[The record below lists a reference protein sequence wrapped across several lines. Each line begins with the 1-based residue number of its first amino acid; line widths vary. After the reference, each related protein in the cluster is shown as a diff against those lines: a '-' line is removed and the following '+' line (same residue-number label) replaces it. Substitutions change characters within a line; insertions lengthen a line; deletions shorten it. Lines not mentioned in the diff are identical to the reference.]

1 VHAIPACSARG
12 DQPSA
17 DHDQPDAFT
26 NSAEFTKLYPLASL
40 NTQKDRN
47 QSLQNLEVAMKLSRY
62 LLVAGFVTSI
72 FCSLL
77 NAQTP
82 ATSASSGIVP
92 RLVNFSGRAIDA
104 QGKIISGIAGAT
116 FAIYQDQYDGT
127 PLWMET
133 QNVTADAKGN
143 YMVQLG
149 ATKPDG
155 LPLDLFTTG
164 QARWLGVRI
173 NGDEEQPRIL
183 LLSVP
188 YALKAADAQTLGGL
202 PPSAFLLASPVVAGA
217 ASSSSDAPA
226 ANSSSASPSTSSDVT
241 TSGGTVS
248 TLPLFTAATSV
259 QNSIVT
265 QTATNAINVAG
276 KLNHPATGAAT
287 ATAGK
292 NSQPETFVASA
303 FNKTTSA
310 PVTQTFQL
318 QAEPAGN
325 DTASPSGTLNLLYG
339 SGTATPSETGLKI
352 SNKGLITFAAGQTFP
367 TVTGNEAVTGDLT
380 ASELISTVATGTA
393 PLKVTSTTQVANLNA
408 SLLGGVPASAFATLG
423 SNSFVGNQGITG
435 GLNVFSPT
443 NPGGP
448 IARFG
453 SNGANDSDSAQIYSN
468 GGAYLAETFVAGCS
482 GCFVPG
488 AQVGDGGMRVAP
500 GQNLVLGDS
509 GLNRMTLDSA
519 GNAEQPLAA
528 GGFVKAM
535 AYVNAYTTPYKIV
548 SCFNST
554 LTGAAATTPPCGINF
569 TEDEM
574 GLGFWDF
581 DPGFEVDH
589 RFISVTSTV
598 PWICAGASPFSPNTV
613 QVITTA
619 CNNSS
624 QGA

>member
-1 VHAIPACSARG
+1 MK
-12 DQPSA
+12 
-17 DHDQPDAFT
+17 F
-26 NSAEFTKLYPLASL
+26 NSFLLTAAYICAS
-40 NTQKDRN
+40 
-47 QSLQNLEVAMKLSRY
+47 M
-62 LLVAGFVTSI
+62 
-72 FCSLL
+72 FCSPL
-77 NAQTP
+77 NAQQP
-82 ATSASSGIVP
+82 AASTSSTIVP
-92 RLVNFSGRAIDA
+92 PLVNFSGKVIDV
-104 QGKIISGIAGAT
+104 QGKVITGISGAT
-116 FAIYQDQYDGT
+116 FAIYKDQYEGS
-127 PLWMET
+127 PLWIET
-133 QNVTADAKGN
+133 QNVQADARGN
-143 YMVQLG
+143 FTAQLG

-155 LPLDLFTTG
+155 LPLDLFTSG
-164 QARWLGVRI
+164 EARWLGVTF
-173 NGDEEQPRIL
+173 NGGVEQPRVR

-202 PPSAFLLASPVVAGA
+202 PASAFLLAPPVVAGE
-217 ASSSSDAPA
+217 ASSSSAVPA
-226 ANSSSASPSTSSDVT
+226 AKSSSASPSASSDVT
-241 TSGGTVS
+241 TSGGTANA
-248 TLPLFTAATSV
+248 LPLFTTATNV
-259 QNSIVT
+259 QSSIVT
-265 QTATNAINVAG
+265 QTGTTTVNVAG

-303 FNKTTSA
+303 FNETTSA

-325 DTASPSGTLNLLYG
+325 DTATASGTLNLLYG
-339 SGTATPSETGLKI
+339 SGTTAPRETGLKI
-352 SNKGLITFAAGQTFP
+352 SNRGLITFAAGQTFP
-367 TVTGNEAVTGDLT
+367 TVNGNEMVTGDLT

-435 GLNVFSPT
+435 GLNVFSAT

-448 IARFG
+448 ISRLG
-453 SNGANDSDSAQIYSN
+453 SNGATDSDSVQIYTNS
-468 GGAYLAETFVAGCS
+468 GAYLAETFVAGCF

-500 GQNLVLGDS
+500 GQNLVLGDA

-519 GNAEQPLAA
+519 GNASQPLAA

-535 AYVNAYTTPYKIV
+535 AYVNAYTTPYKIL

-569 TEDEM
+569 TEDEI

-581 DPGFEVDH
+581 DPGFEIDH

-598 PWICAGASPFSPNTV
+598 PWICAGASPLSPNTV

-619 CNNSS
+619 CNGNS
-624 QGA
+624 QGAQFYLFIY